1 MVAAGSG
8 AAAVYPID
16 VAKTR
21 MQVQGQGG
29 AGGQGGESL
38 CRNELEMLG
47 RIFRREGLAGLYA
60 GLAAQV
66 MGAAPEK
73 TTKVLAYTYARGLL
87 MQSGILAGVPLDAV
101 AGAVGGLSQV
111 VVTNPLETVKIKM
124 QLEGLRGLQG
134 GGGGHGS
141 RAAAA
146 DVERTSA
153 LSVIREL
160 GPAGLYRGVG
170 ITFARDAC
178 SAALFFSTYG
188 WAKAW
193 LETHGLDE
201 GFLQKLLA
209 GLVAGVPAAYFVTPI
224 DVVKTRVQSGP
235 PGEPA
240 RGAVEVFQET
250 LKEEGRGALMAGALG
265 RVSRISPQLA
275 ITLALFEVL
284 EKWV

>member
-1 MVAAGSG
+1 M
-8 AAAVYPID
+8 
-16 VAKTR
+16 
-21 MQVQGQGG
+21 
-29 AGGQGGESL
+29 
-38 CRNELEMLG
+38 
-47 RIFRREGLAGLYA
+47 
-60 GLAAQV
+60 
-66 MGAAPEK
+66 
-73 TTKVLAYTYARGLL
+73 
-87 MQSGILAGVPLDAV
+87 
-101 AGAVGGLSQV
+101 
-111 VVTNPLETVKIKM
+111 
-124 QLEGLRGLQG
+124 
-134 GGGGHGS
+134 
-141 RAAAA
+141 
-146 DVERTSA
+146 ERTSA